1 MAEWLYEDG
10 IGEARA
16 ALVDQGRI
24 LEAAIEPDDAG
35 PRAGAVVPARLT
47 QVLIPG
53 RRAVV
58 TLEGAGGEALI
69 EPPPRGV
76 TEGARLLVEIT
87 RAAIPEPGRPKR
99 AIARAAPPD
108 ALPTDGPDLLQRIA
122 ATGIPVV
129 RLVSHGEDR
138 LEAAGWSEL
147 LDEALT
153 GEIAFP
159 GGALRLSLT
168 PAMALFDVDGPLP
181 PAELAV
187 AGARAAARAIRRMDI
202 SGSIGIDLPTVG
214 AKADRQ
220 AAAVAVDAELP
231 QPFERTAVNGF
242 GFLQIVRRR
251 RRASLPELLR
261 SEPAVA
267 AARALLRRAERTA
280 GAGTVQIAAAPIVVA
295 AIAAR
300 PDWQALLERRRG
312 LSLALRSEAS
322 LAISSGHVHIGPLP
336 A

>member
-35 PRAGAVVPARLT
+35 PRAGAVIPARLT
-47 QVLIPG
+47 KVLIPG

-58 TLEGAGGEALI
+58 TLEGEGGEALI

-129 RLVSHGEDR
+129 RLASHGEDR

-187 AGARAAARAIRRMDI
+187 AGARAAARAIRRMGI

-214 AKADRQ
+214 AKVDRQ
-220 AAAVAVDAELP
+220 AAAAAVDAELP

-251 RRASLPELLR
+251 SRASLPELLR
-261 SEPAVA
+261 SEPVVA

-280 GAGTVQIAAAPIVVA
+280 GAGTVQIAAAPAVIA

-312 LSLALRSEAS
+312 LPLALRSEAS